1 MGVGSTTHTSSLH
14 GVVSQ
19 AIARIV
25 ARSNSP
31 TRCSRLLSPDWP
43 GR

>member
-1 MGVGSTTHTSSLH
+1 VEFPTRTSSLH
-14 GVVSQ
+14 SVVSQ

-31 TRCSRLLSPDWP
+31 ARRNRSL
-43 GR
+43 